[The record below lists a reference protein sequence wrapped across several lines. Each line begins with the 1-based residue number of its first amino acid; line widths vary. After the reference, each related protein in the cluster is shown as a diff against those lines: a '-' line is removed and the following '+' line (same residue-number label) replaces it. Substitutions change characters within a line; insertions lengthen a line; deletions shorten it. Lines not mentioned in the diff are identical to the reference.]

1 MYHIKKKK
9 LQTLVSRLLALGRAA
24 DSEFCLGIVLS
35 VNLEKCY
42 KGYQKP
48 ILLFITR
55 LSLKRLIKSSPYH
68 CLIQRYYHSYFASEE
83 KSNSEKLSKVTHLN
97 PKLVH
102 TKVNWMLSVVPCR
115 LFNLSSTRIL
125 KIHLLNLING
135 LLMYK
140 DHSLHRNKDNE
151 AYWN

>member
-83 KSNSEKLSKVTHLN
+83 KAIQRNYPRS
-97 PKLVH
+97 H
-102 TKVNWMLSVVPCR
+102 TWIQS
-115 LFNLSSTRIL
+115 LFTLKSTECFPLYHADCLIYPPHVSSRYICW
-125 KIHLLNLING
+125 I
-135 LLMYK
+135 
-140 DHSLHRNKDNE
+140 
-151 AYWN
+151 